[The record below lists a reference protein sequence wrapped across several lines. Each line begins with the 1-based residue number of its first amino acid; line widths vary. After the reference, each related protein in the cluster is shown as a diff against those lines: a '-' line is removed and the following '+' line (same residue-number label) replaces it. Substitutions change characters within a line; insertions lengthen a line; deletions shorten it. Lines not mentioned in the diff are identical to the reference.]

1 MTSGR
6 SEETR
11 LSPVLGHIC
20 GQCSLGVASYLC
32 RATGAHQEVYGDDP
46 GTRLLLGSGSCHV
59 PGELDLGIIA
69 KLRLSALSPPELG
82 PVNELPLLGPCLPA
96 SVEI

>member
-1 MTSGR
+1 MG
-6 SEETR
+6 
-11 LSPVLGHIC
+11 VIQGLGF
-20 GQCSLGVASYLC
+20 SLALVPAMS
-32 RATGAHQEVYGDDP
+32 
-46 GTRLLLGSGSCHV
+46 